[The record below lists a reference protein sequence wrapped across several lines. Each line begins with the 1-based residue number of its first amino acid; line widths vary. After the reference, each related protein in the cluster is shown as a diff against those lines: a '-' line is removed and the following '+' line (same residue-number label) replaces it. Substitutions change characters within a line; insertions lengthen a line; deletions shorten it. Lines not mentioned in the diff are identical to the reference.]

1 MSFFNDTDLV
11 VYKNEKKKVMSGG
24 FQVNSV
30 LLDENISASNSYN
43 VKNNENSSVS
53 SVFSNLAIPVGLLMI
68 DQEGGRV
75 SQYNTTYHDEMLDNS
90 LHERL
95 LQNINPNSRK
105 LFNKR
110 TRKSNNI
117 YNNKSRKNKI

>member
-30 LLDENISASNSYN
+30 LLDENVSASNSYN

-53 SVFSNLAIPVGLLMI
+53 SIFSNLAIPVGLLMI
-68 DQEGGRV
+68 DQVNKV
-75 SQYNTTYHDEMLDNS
+75 SQYDTTYHDEMLDNS

-117 YNNKSRKNKI
+117 YNKKSRKNKI